1 MDINK
6 LLDKRNDHVS
16 DIARLTREKREI
28 EGAITEKLIEDKS
41 FDCFTVNFR
50 RVHQCYGGREQR

>member
-16 DIARLTREKREI
+16 DIVRLTREKREI

-50 RVHQCYGGREQR
+50 RVHQYYGGRQQR